1 MHGIGVVELI
11 YGIIGIVVILGIFTA
26 KRSSASNAGGPVLTL
41 SKFQV
46 NENENADILVD
57 ISGRGQGA
65 MAWFMTLIKID
76 VRTYLTISKDAVS
89 FTQASLSGQKI
100 IVAPLNKV
108 SNLLAGYSKPISFL
122 IVSAICLIGGIAASV
137 DLGWMGFAI
146 GLILALIFLAGYA
159 LKKNMT
165 IAIMSD
171 GMLMGITFKRSIIEN
186 VPVDIE
192 RVKKAIELTKKQLL
206 IH

>member
-122 IVSAICLIGGIAASV
+122 IVSSICLIGGIAASV